1 MAWKLLQTET
11 LTVANTDIEIT
22 ALTENKFMSVLTHTI
37 PTGRVQL
44 VQYTGT
50 GSFVT
55 TGGEYAQRSSVNS
68 ATDTT
73 GINSNDIQMGTS
85 ISAVYTDTRFSVM
98 NCINIAGEEKLMI
111 ARVVNANVAG
121 AGTAPDREIF
131 VGKWENNTTQM
142 NQWQSHDIETGI
154 QAADTNL
161 TGFGTD

>member
-1 MAWKLLQTET
+1 
-11 LTVANTDIEIT
+11 
-22 ALTENKFMSVLTHTI
+22 
-37 PTGRVQL
+37 
-44 VQYTGT
+44 
-50 GSFVT
+50 
-55 TGGEYAQRSSVNS
+55 
-68 ATDTT
+68 
-73 GINSNDIQMGTS
+73 MGTS